1 MCFGIDQWSQRI
13 AVVCRCRLQVDTS
26 LAALNRLQDFFLQ
39 TLAPLL
45 ATRPAEAQLKLESWI
60 VEGAPHDGVIAD
72 SILEPFKFQDSKFS
86 QELKWGAFISAMNQA
101 KTGLEK
107 EMSKLPNADRKGRPC
122 GSLKK
127 RKEESP
133 ENGENTIDSL
143 EQTKKKRRTQKA
155 PDVGTKGPVE
165 PSEEMKVTELGINAK
180 AIPLYMKYLIV
191 KHAHELEAQ
200 GTIENIEK
208 EVMQVFRKY
217 FWNPQ
222 SGRFKTGLLSKWM
235 KCLASNS
242 MIFYLNDRF
251 VP

>member
-1 MCFGIDQWSQRI
+1 MGLINPRREK
-13 AVVCRCRLQVDTS
+13 ARLQVNES
-26 LAALNRLQDFFLQ
+26 LAALVRLQDFFLQ
-39 TLAPLL
+39 SVVPLL
-45 ATRPAEAQLKLESWI
+45 VTSPQDAQLKLESWI
-60 VEGAPHDGVIAD
+60 VEGAPHQSVIAD

-86 QELKWGAFISAMNQA
+86 QELKWDALISAMTQA
-101 KTGLEK
+101 KTVLETMKK
-107 EMSKLPNADRKGRPC
+107 EMSELPNAARKGRPF

-133 ENGENTIDSL
+133 EDGENTIDRL
-143 EQTKKKRRTQKA
+143 EQTKKKGRIQKAPEKA

-165 PSEEMKVTELGINAK
+165 PSEEMNVKQLGNK
-180 AIPLYMKYLIV
+180 TKKIPLYMKYLIV
-191 KHAHELEAQ
+191 KHTLELQREGAVQ
-200 GTIENIEK
+200 NIEK

-217 FWNPQ
+217 FWNSQ

-242 MIFYLNDRF
+242 IIFYLNGRF